1 MYCPQCGT
9 ENQDGS
15 SFCRHC
21 GTRLDGAGAS
31 GAASV
36 GGQQPAAD
44 AAGYGQADAG
54 QPYAGAPNGAN
65 PHGNPYGGPAGSPY
79 GQPVSAYPPYG
90 QPQPVYQQ
98 PVSAGTCLSE
108 AWADVRGSEGW
119 VGKACLLGL
128 VNAVP
133 ILNFVTA
140 GYILRW
146 ARQLAT
152 GARLPM
158 PKGLFVD
165 RAFVVGFF
173 ATVLY
178 LISYFV
184 SGIATAIVG
193 WVPLLGALAAFAFSI
208 FFGMFVDASVVRMAI
223 VDRFGAAFDFGKVW
237 RAYKRSLGGLFCAS
251 VVPLIVAGIVIVAV
265 VIVYV
270 IVLTVFI
277 GSGAVSI
284 SIYSSHHVA
293 YEGVGT
299 IVATVVLWIVVAMAL
314 AVAQLVSL
322 RAIGHWVVRVA
333 PDWCAETPEAGGTPY
348 GQHPYSQPPY
358 GGQTNQYPPYGQS
371 PYGQDPYSQ
380 QSYGNQPPY
389 QQ

>member
-1 MYCPQCGT
+1 MGGT
-9 ENQDGS
+9 GS
-15 SFCRHC
+15 
-21 GTRLDGAGAS
+21 S

-54 QPYAGAPNGAN
+54 QPYAGAPNGS
-65 PHGNPYGGPAGSPY
+65 NPYGGPAGSPY
-79 GQPVSAYPPYG
+79 GQPAGTYPPYG

-133 ILNFVTA
+133 ILNFVTV

-165 RAFVVGFF
+165 RAFVIGFF

-223 VDRFGAAFDFGKVW
+223 VDRFGAAFDLGKVW

-251 VVPLIVAGIVIVAV
+251 VVPLIVAGIAIVAV
-265 VIVYV
+265 VVVYA
-270 IVLTVFI
+270 IVLTIFV
-277 GSGAVSI
+277 GSGAVSV
-284 SIYSSHHVA
+284 SIYSSHHAVHENIA
-293 YEGVGT
+293 SALFATGAGVGT
-299 IVATVVLWIVVAMAL
+299 IVATVVLWIFVAMAL

-333 PDWCAETPEAGGTPY
+333 PDWCAEAPEAGGAPY
-348 GQHPYSQPPY
+348 GQPPY
-358 GGQTNQYPPYGQS
+358 NQP

-380 QSYGNQPPY
+380 SPYGSQTNQYPPYSQPPY